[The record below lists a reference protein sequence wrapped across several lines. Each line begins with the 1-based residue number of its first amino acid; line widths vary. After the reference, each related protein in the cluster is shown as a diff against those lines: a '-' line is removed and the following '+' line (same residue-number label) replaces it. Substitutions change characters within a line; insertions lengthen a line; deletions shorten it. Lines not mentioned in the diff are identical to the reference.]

1 MNKHRAKKGEFAY
14 GYTEEQLFKDEEEKK
29 KIFELSELEKEKIL
43 YNRVTQLNIEK
54 ERKELL
60 SKHPENDEKKNKN
73 NNLSNESESEMGEIG
88 KDDDY
93 SGENKSEKKF
103 NRSPSYSDSISDI
116 IKSEDEEEKEKKFEL
131 TLTDIEN
138 IKVSRQF
145 CEKYYDYNIFD
156 ENIKNAFVRINY
168 SSKGNISSVK
178 SGYII
183 GTIKEVVI
191 DNEKPYNFNGIQ
203 CYKYFK
209 IVHINNEKTFSLS
222 FISNKKITENEF
234 NEWKKRMEDN
244 NLKLPNKD
252 DLKIIKDNLNKII
265 NHKISD
271 EEINKR
277 YDEKL
282 ETKIKNRDGNINI
295 TQQLDLLYQKYY
307 SAKAKYNETN
317 DKKYLNVIHKVE
329 PEIKSLEQM
338 RDERDKKEKKRAELD
353 VVANI
358 NIKKIEKQIEDDKRY
373 SKLLLQKK
381 RQRNQFTRKNCNPKN
396 LYEVDYD
403 EKEDENKEKEEKK
416 EEIHKNEKKDINN
429 EKDNYGVKL
438 YEQIKNIEKIIKE
451 NSNNFEKLLKDK
463 EKNKINNNNENNNNE
478 ENNINLENFFNLAK
492 INYNKYLNLINE
504 QNDKNLKDP
513 KSKIINL
520 DEI

>member
-1 MNKHRAKKGEFAY
+1 
-14 GYTEEQLFKDEEEKK
+14 
-29 KIFELSELEKEKIL
+29 
-43 YNRVTQLNIEK
+43 
-54 ERKELL
+54 
-60 SKHPENDEKKNKN
+60 
-73 NNLSNESESEMGEIG
+73 
-88 KDDDY
+88 
-93 SGENKSEKKF
+93 
-103 NRSPSYSDSISDI
+103 
-116 IKSEDEEEKEKKFEL
+116 
-131 TLTDIEN
+131 
-138 IKVSRQF
+138 
-145 CEKYYDYNIFD
+145 
-156 ENIKNAFVRINY
+156 
-168 SSKGNISSVK
+168 
-178 SGYII
+178 
-183 GTIKEVVI
+183 
-191 DNEKPYNFNGIQ
+191 
-203 CYKYFK
+203 
-209 IVHINNEKTFSLS
+209 
-222 FISNKKITENEF
+222 
-234 NEWKKRMEDN
+234 MEDN
-244 NLKLPNKD
+244 NLKLPNKE

-295 TQQLDLLYQKYY
+295 TQQLDLLYQKFY

-338 RDERDKKEKKRAELD
+338 REERDKKEKKRAELD

-358 NIKKIEKQIEDDKRY
+358 NKKKLEKQIEDDMRY

-403 EKEDENKEKEEKK
+403 EKEDEDKEKEEEKK
-416 EEIHKNEKKDINN
+416 EEIHKNEKKEINK

-438 YEQIKNIEKIIKE
+438 YEQIKNIEKIIIE

-463 EKNKINNNNENNNNE
+463 EKNNINNNNEENNNE